1 MHNATGLS
9 GSFGPMHEINET
21 DQINEIDQ
29 LRSARPASLAR
40 LSSGSVPLLLWPHV
54 RTIGV
59 LAYQHR
65 FPAGPGYAGA
75 ETVAPLTRQ
84 TPARRNRPF
93 LARIIHD
100 VSAASADTRL

>member
-40 LSSGSVPLLLWPHV
+40 LSSGSVPCCGRMCGPLGFS
-54 RTIGV
+54 RTNIVFPQARAMRV
-59 LAYQHR
+59 LKQSL
-65 FPAGPGYAGA
+65 PS
-75 ETVAPLTRQ
+75 
-84 TPARRNRPF
+84 PARPR
-93 LARIIHD
+93 H
-100 VSAASADTRL
+100 AATDLS